1 MTDTVSAAALKQM
14 LLDDDELALL
24 DVREEGVFARAH
36 LLYACPL
43 PLSRFELRIADLVPR
58 RSVRIVLCDGREGL
72 ADKAAARLRQ
82 FGYRDVSILGGGINS
97 WKDAGYELFN
107 GVNVPSKAFG
117 EFIEHEYHTPSI
129 SADELKAK
137 LDAGENLVVLDSRPA
152 EEYEAMSIPAAICV
166 PGAELVYRVRDIAPS
181 PDTLVVVNCAGRTRS
196 IIGAQSLINAAT
208 PNPVAALRNGTMGW
222 HLGGYELEHGMDRH
236 APEVAPDRLI
246 SAQAAAAKVGEHFGV
261 EHIDVATLDSW
272 RSESNERSLYML
284 DVRNP
289 EEYEAGHLPG
299 SISAPGGQLVQ
310 ATDRYVG
317 TLRARLVLIDDT
329 GVRATMTASWLKQM
343 GSADVAVLD
352 NGLTNHDLEK
362 GPRAVPVLGF
372 DDVDVDKVSPQ
383 ALIQLSA
390 GGVTV
395 IDLSSSRN
403 YYKRHIPESWFALR
417 SRLATALAKLPA
429 APLLV
434 LTSEDGVLA
443 RLAAPEAA
451 ALSATPVKVLDGG
464 NAAWAAAGLALA
476 QGFEN
481 MASDA
486 DDVWLRPY
494 DRDAGTDDAMQQ
506 YLSWEVGLVQQIEHD
521 GTARFR
527 PSKPIQ

>member
-1 MTDTVSAAALKQM
+1 M
-14 LLDDDELALL
+14 
-24 DVREEGVFARAH
+24 
-36 LLYACPL
+36 
-43 PLSRFELRIADLVPR
+43 
-58 RSVRIVLCDGREGL
+58 
-72 ADKAAARLRQ
+72 
-82 FGYRDVSILGGGINS
+82 
-97 WKDAGYELFN
+97 
-107 GVNVPSKAFG
+107 
-117 EFIEHEYHTPSI
+117 
-129 SADELKAK
+129 
-137 LDAGENLVVLDSRPA
+137 
-152 EEYEAMSIPAAICV
+152 
-166 PGAELVYRVRDIAPS
+166 
-181 PDTLVVVNCAGRTRS
+181 
-196 IIGAQSLINAAT
+196 
-208 PNPVAALRNGTMGW
+208 
-222 HLGGYELEHGMDRH
+222 
-236 APEVAPDRLI
+236 
-246 SAQAAAAKVGEHFGV
+246 
-261 EHIDVATLDSW
+261 
-272 RSESNERSLYML
+272 
-284 DVRNP
+284 
-289 EEYEAGHLPG
+289 PG

-329 GVRATMTASWLKQM
+329 GIRATMTASWLKQM
-343 GSADVAVLD
+343 GWADVAVLD

-383 ALIQLSA
+383 ALIQRSA

-403 YYKRHIPESWFALR
+403 YYKRHIPDSWFALR

-527 PSKPIQ
+527 PSKPFQ